1 MIAVFSGTGNSLA
14 VARRI
19 SEILGDGITHI
30 APGTILAPGSERII
44 WVFPVYS
51 WGLPPVVDDFIAAQT
66 ALAGRP
72 HYCVLTCGDDV
83 GLADRRWRRAVER
96 RGATDIRACR
106 SVQMP
111 NTYVCM
117 KGFDVDSPEL
127 AQSKVEASGAA
138 VDTICRD
145 IEAGAAD
152 SKVTRGAFAWIKTAV
167 IYPWFRRHC
176 MSPRR
181 FRTSDGCT
189 ACGLCARSCPLGNIT
204 LDGAPGGRSPAWHDR
219 CTLCLRCYHI
229 CPHHAVHYG
238 RATRGKGQKHVKL

>member
-1 MIAVFSGTGNSLA
+1 MIALFSGTGNSLA
-14 VARRI
+14 VARQI
-19 SEILGDGITHI
+19 SASLGDDIVLM
-30 APGTILAPGSERII
+30 APGTLLTPGAERII

-51 WGLPPVVDDFIAAQT
+51 WGLPPVVDDFIKAQPS
-66 ALAGRP
+66 LAGRP

-83 GLADRRWRRAVER
+83 GQADLRWHRAVRR

-117 KGFDVDSPEL
+117 KGFDIDAPAL
-127 AQSKVEASGAA
+127 AQSKMDAALPA
-138 VDTICRD
+138 VDGICRD
-145 IEAGAAD
+145 IAAGATD
-152 SKVTRGAFAWIKTAV
+152 TKVTRGAFAWIKSAV
-167 IYPWFRRHC
+167 IYPWFRRRC

-181 FRTSDGCT
+181 FRTTDGCT

-204 LDGAPGGRSPAWHDR
+204 MDGAPDDRSPAWHDR

-238 RATRGKGQKHVKL
+238 AATLHKGRKRVKL